1 MLDCYTLSL
10 LSLSLI
16 LSIIIINIFIINVIL
31 EKKEKRTRW
40 EGGFTNKTVWA
51 CLYAYYLCTNFF
63 LLACFLVVSCK
74 KFLCFFRLYNCVCK
88 FDKTKDKNLLKK
100 TNITREIFFFQNH
113 VENDA
118 GCLVPDL
125 FLFLKKALYEVK
137 ASGLQLTSN
146 HFR

>member
-88 FDKTKDKNLLKK
+88 FDKTKDKNLLKEN
-100 TNITREIFFFQNH
+100 NITREIFFFSKS
-113 VENDA
+113 
-118 GCLVPDL
+118 CRKWRRVPSSRPL
-125 FLFLKKALYEVK
+125 FVFKKSFIWGKSKWSA
-137 ASGLQLTSN
+137 AS
-146 HFR
+146 F